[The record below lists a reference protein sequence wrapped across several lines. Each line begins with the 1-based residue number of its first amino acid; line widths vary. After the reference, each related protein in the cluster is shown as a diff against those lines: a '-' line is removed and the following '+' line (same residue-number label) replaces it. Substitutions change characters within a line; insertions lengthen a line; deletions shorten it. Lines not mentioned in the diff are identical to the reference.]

1 MRPPESDS
9 PAGIAGLRRSL
20 TTFDLAMI
28 AIGSTIG
35 SGIFLTPSLVAGHL
49 PSLPLFLTVWVLGG
63 VVALCGA
70 LSFAE
75 LGGMMPRAGGMY
87 AYLTETYGPLTG
99 FLFGWAYFL
108 VVNTG
113 GIAALSIA
121 FATYLGFFIPLEGWT
136 LQATAIGGLAIV
148 TALNITGVRTGG
160 MFADLF
166 TILKLA
172 GIAALIVIGL
182 GWGSR
187 GTSIARAAGNGAVS
201 VTGSALAAAMV
212 GVLWSYG
219 GWQHASFATAEA
231 RRPARSIPIAMVVGA
246 AVVTLVYILANVA
259 YLSLLPLDAI
269 AASPRLAADAVS
281 TVLGAPGGALISL
294 AIFISTFGSVGIYT
308 LTAPRIYFAMAQ
320 DGLFFKRVAAVHPRF
335 RTPAGAILIQSAW
348 AAILILFWQTF
359 DRLISYVV
367 FTDWIFFG
375 LTGAAVLVLRKTRP
389 AAERPYRTFG
399 YPFTPL
405 IFVGISIWFVVN
417 TLIDEPAQ
425 AWAGLGF
432 LAAGIPVYYF
442 WKRGHES
449 K

>member
-320 DGLFFKRVAAVHPRF
+320 DGLFFKRVAAVHPRY

-399 YPFTPL
+399 YPITPL
-405 IFVGISIWFVVN
+405 IFVGISIWFVFN

-442 WKRGHES
+442 WKRGHGS